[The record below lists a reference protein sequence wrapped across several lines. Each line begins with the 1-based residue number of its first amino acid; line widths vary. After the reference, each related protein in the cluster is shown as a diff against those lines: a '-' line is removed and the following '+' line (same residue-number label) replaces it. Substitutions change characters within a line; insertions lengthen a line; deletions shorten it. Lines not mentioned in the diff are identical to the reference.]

1 MELVAFK
8 KVVLGGDMN
17 VPAIAKNT
25 FELLRNQPEFL
36 SITQTVMNH
45 LNKIKSSL
53 ERARFVHNMVDEY
66 NKEVFAHPI
75 LKAMVPCKAGCS
87 GCCHTQ
93 VSVTEDE
100 AELLA
105 HNISSNGLEINYE
118 RLAIQAEAGND
129 SSVFFKI
136 PYAERRC
143 VFLDKNGGCTVYKDR
158 PSVCRTNAVVGDAA
172 QCDTSVN
179 PEGGS
184 IRLVK
189 TEKSDMTIVGAFAAA
204 SASGTL
210 PFMLSKVLKAKSAAE
225 SIQPTKIKTILER
238 FKGRKPVSKDHEL

>member
-1 MELVAFK
+1 
-8 KVVLGGDMN
+8 MN
-17 VPAIAKNT
+17 VPAIAKST

-36 SITQTVMNH
+36 SISQTVITH

-66 NKEVFAHPI
+66 NKEVFSHPI
-75 LKAMVPCKAGCS
+75 LKAMVPCKAGCT

-105 HNISSNGLEINYE
+105 HNISTNNIEINYN
-118 RLAIQAEAGND
+118 RLATQADAGND

-143 VFLDKNGGCTVYKDR
+143 VFLDESGGCKVYNDR

-189 TEKSDMTIVGAFAAA
+189 TQKADMTIVGAFAAA
-204 SASGTL
+204 ADSGTL
-210 PFMLSKVLKAKSAAE
+210 PFMLSKVLKAKSVVP
-225 SIQPTKIKTILER
+225 SSQPTKIKTILER

>member
-1 MELVAFK
+1 
-8 KVVLGGDMN
+8 MN

-36 SITQTVMNH
+36 SITQTVMTH

-53 ERARFVHNMVDEY
+53 ERARFVHHMVDEY

-75 LKAMVPCKAGCS
+75 LKELVPCKAGCT

-105 HNISSNGLEINYE
+105 HNINNGVEIDYN
-118 RLAIQAEAGND
+118 LLTKQAAAGNE
-129 SSVFFKI
+129 SSEFFKI
-136 PYAERRC
+136 PYNERRC
-143 VFLDKNGGCTVYKDR
+143 VFLDERGACRVYKDR

-172 QCDTSVN
+172 QCDTSSTAQAG
-179 PEGGS
+179 PL
-184 IRLVK
+184 RLVK
-189 TEKSDMTIVGAFAAA
+189 TQKADMAIVGAFAVANE
-204 SASGTL
+204 SGTL
-210 PFMLSKVLKAKSAAE
+210 PMMLNKVLKAKNSTE
-225 SIQPTKIKTILER
+225 NTGPIKTIRER
-238 FKGRKPVSKDHEL
+238 FIGRKPVSKDQDL